1 MIMVKKLIVLLA
13 AAAVA
18 YALWTFLTGRDGRG
32 RAAAST

>member
-1 MIMVKKLIVLLA
+1 MIVVKKLIVLLA

-18 YALWTFLTGRDGRG
+18 YALWTFLTGRGGRG

>member
-1 MIMVKKLIVLLA
+1 MTVIKKLIVLLA

>member
-1 MIMVKKLIVLLA
+1 VTVVKKLIVLLA